1 MKAEVPIIEVA
12 KFFLFNCPDVYLKCV
27 RVRVSVCVSVC
38 VHLCVCLCIGC
49 QQGLVGFSE
58 VD

>member
-27 RVRVSVCVSVC
+27 HVRVCVCV
-38 VHLCVCLCIGC
+38 CVCAFVCLSVYRMSAGFG
-49 QQGLVGFSE
+49 GLF
-58 VD
+58 